1 MPEEKKPAP
10 SANKDFFDVMG
21 DFYKNDIGSPLALV
35 AFILLIVVLGFAL
48 LMQSNIEF
56 HDAVIGYLVYTTAP
70 YLPAVKTI
78 FTLITMIWISGIIYL
93 FLKTRDLNSIEYH
106 KYKSINTKAD
116 EQKENNAQWQNV
128 LDYLSSDNPAE
139 WKIAILEAD
148 SMLDEVVKKAGGV
161 GDTLGERLK
170 SIDPEGFNSLNLA
183 WDAHKVRNMIA
194 HDNASYQLT
203 KREAKRV
210 IDLYEIVFKEFQ
222 YI

>member
-10 SANKDFFDVMG
+10 PVKNDFFDVMG

-35 AFILLIVVLGFAL
+35 AFIILAAILGFSL
-48 LMQSNIEF
+48 LMQNNIEF
-56 HDAVIGYLVYTTAP
+56 RDAVTEYLTYTTAP
-70 YLPAVKTI
+70 YLPAVKII
-78 FTLITMIWISGIIYL
+78 FTLTTMIWISGIIYF
-93 FLKTRDLNSIEYH
+93 FLRTRDISNVEYH
-106 KYKSINTKAD
+106 KYKSINTKAN
-116 EQKENNAQWQNV
+116 EQKEHNSRWQSV
-128 LDYLSSDNPAE
+128 LDYLNSENPAE
-139 WKIAILEAD
+139 WRVAILEAD

-170 SIDPEGFNSLNLA
+170 SINPEGFNSLNSA

-194 HDNASYQLT
+194 HQGADFQLT

-210 IDLYEIVFKEFQ
+210 IDLYGIVFKEFQ